1 MNDFVETL
9 RATSLLVLGGV
20 LHVRLCICHVSTNA
34 MRLGNVETVRAP
46 SHCERVI
53 GRGGDG
59 AETVHAPSLQMQCD
73 WTLWRRCTQRLYK

>member
-34 MRLGNVETVRAP
+34 M
-46 SHCERVI
+46 
-53 GRGGDG
+53 
-59 AETVHAPSLQMQCD
+59 
-73 WTLWRRCTQRLYK
+73 